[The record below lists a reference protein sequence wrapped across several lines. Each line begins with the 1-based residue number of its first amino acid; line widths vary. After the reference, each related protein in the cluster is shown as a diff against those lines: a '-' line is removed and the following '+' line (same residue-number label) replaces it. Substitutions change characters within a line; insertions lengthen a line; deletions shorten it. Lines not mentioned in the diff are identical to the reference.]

1 MLIAWPNYRPR
12 QSKLKSS
19 CYLLFVGR
27 FNPQKGPEYLREI
40 SQKVLKIHPD
50 LQLWIAGKGWDLQF
64 FPENIRSRVKILGQQ
79 KEIYPLYKNAAL
91 YLFTSTFGEGYP
103 NVLVEAMAVGTPIV
117 AFDAG
122 DSIQIL
128 NDYPFGSIARDTSH
142 FVDLTNGMPIYLNPR
157 LLYFL
162 FT

>member
-1 MLIAWPNYRPR
+1 M
-12 QSKLKSS
+12 
-19 CYLLFVGR
+19 
-27 FNPQKGPEYLREI
+27 
-40 SQKVLKIHPD
+40 
-50 LQLWIAGKGWDLQF
+50 LQF

-79 KEIYPLYKNAAL
+79 KEIYPLYKNAAV

-142 FVDLTNGMPIYLNPR
+142 FVELTNGYLNNPLPKAQR
-157 LLYFL
+157 EQEADRQCKQLRFSITLEEYHSFI
-162 FT
+162 FQ